1 MRRLHVIPIVHSNE
15 DLGKLAPQIDARKSE
30 LVSAEQIQ
38 TTRHTVRSFW
48 EELRKAIEAWSIDFS
63 NLLVFQDALPVEP
76 KGGEGIPLLI
86 VNDLAEKGS
95 QNHVI
100 LRWLGQQGAQI
111 VGTESSELLLEEYR
125 LAKQMLENEDYD
137 DTDSAD
143 RTLGLSLLNQR
154 DQFIAD
160 RIDDLLDEETVGL
173 LFIGLMHSVE
183 EKLPNDIAVE
193 YPFGAPV
200 NTTIHDL

>member
-15 DLGKLAPQIDARKSE
+15 DLGKLAPQIEARKSE